1 MLVPLK
7 WETGFDCRGDESM
20 YIMTLDEKGLGLREN
35 YRALEV
41 LLLILWT
48 NVFSARRCQEIAEVQ
63 FLQTVNHWTICWCH
77 SCMET
82 VRWRHKSRGRCQRLP
97 GFGPRTQQHRYS
109 RLPTVSLSPDSSFS
123 LTPAVVSPV
132 NRCQDMFQPH
142 RRHLAIIWRETDM
155 KLGWW
160 IWFCSIFIFTPPR
173 LTFLTCSSFY
183 SFFLMFPRDKHNSA
197 LWSSAALSSPS
208 LQKADCVRK
217 EANPSFSQ
225 HHWHVRRSVWMQ
237 SLCSSFIYLPSVVS
251 QRRSREQCRGEP
263 NTVIKLEPFLTTP
276 STSRDLCLLV

>member
-1 MLVPLK
+1 MFTSALFIDSLFATWWQHQPQSPRQVVRRQQLVRALWLAVNVAATQTGHVSVRRSERSHFSQDLRFIILCWTERHLPSSKTDFKMLVPLK

-48 NVFSARRCQEIAEVQ
+48 NVFSAHRCQEIAEVQ

-109 RLPTVSLSPDSSFS
+109 RLPTVSLPPDSSFS

-155 KLGWW
+155 KLGW
-160 IWFCSIFIFTPPR
+160 
-173 LTFLTCSSFY
+173 
-183 SFFLMFPRDKHNSA
+183 
-197 LWSSAALSSPS
+197 
-208 LQKADCVRK
+208 
-217 EANPSFSQ
+217 
-225 HHWHVRRSVWMQ
+225 
-237 SLCSSFIYLPSVVS
+237 
-251 QRRSREQCRGEP
+251 
-263 NTVIKLEPFLTTP
+263 
-276 STSRDLCLLV
+276 